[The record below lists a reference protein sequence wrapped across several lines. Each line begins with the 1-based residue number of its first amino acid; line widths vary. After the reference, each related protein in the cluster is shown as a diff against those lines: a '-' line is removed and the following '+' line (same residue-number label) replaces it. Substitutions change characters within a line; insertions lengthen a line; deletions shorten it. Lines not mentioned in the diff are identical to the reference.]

1 MPKRECNLRTELGSD
16 CSWQRHY
23 TSLGLD
29 KAQSLQL
36 RAAIYT
42 EPAEIQLMLPLKKL
56 GNPSRKGTVKSW
68 KHNFILLGVQ
78 SFPFTPLGLT
88 CPQKGTSNFRCLDEA
103 RPPTDMLP
111 HREPPPIHIQFLING
126 WLLPPWKISQEPGT
140 LPKAQGENLW
150 NHWNRTGSWE
160 HSEST
165 TNSKFCLSNQ
175 VALADSLFPGLSQKP
190 HKPCGPKLTVDQ
202 VSKYPN

>member
-23 TSLGLD
+23 YTSFGLD

-36 RAAIYT
+36 RAAIQSLQRSNWCYHWRNWET
-42 EPAEIQLMLPLKKL
+42 LVEKVQLKVENTISSCLVSKVFLSPPLA
-56 GNPSRKGTVKSW
+56 SHAHRRE
-68 KHNFILLGVQ
+68 
-78 SFPFTPLGLT
+78 
-88 CPQKGTSNFRCLDEA
+88 FRCLDEA

-150 NHWNRTGSWE
+150 NHWNRAGSWE
-160 HSEST
+160 HS
-165 TNSKFCLSNQ
+165 NSASPIK
-175 VALADSLFPGLSQKP
+175 
-190 HKPCGPKLTVDQ
+190 
-202 VSKYPN
+202 